1 MHPAAVVPL
10 PAVLPARGKGPT
22 FANDEMLYEV
32 IRVMSK
38 LFGRVVF
45 VLFALSR
52 LGGETGLVHL
62 SSGLLRL
69 VGIRLLGTYLMSCLT
84 CLLNVL
90 QAFQNLLCE
99 LSVG

>member
-38 LFGRVVF
+38 VFGRVVF
-45 VLFALSR
+45 VLLLCHGWAGKLGLYTYHRGFFALS
-52 LGGETGLVHL
+52 G
-62 SSGLLRL
+62 
-69 VGIRLLGTYLMSCLT
+69 Y
-84 CLLNVL
+84 
-90 QAFQNLLCE
+90 AY
-99 LSVG
+99 